1 MLTRVVMG
9 LVAGVV
15 AVLGTGLACVVLYVG
30 FCGFSEPAPWSGERC
45 LMGDYAEL
53 GLWLVP
59 VVLLG
64 GLAASALLHGWLLK
78 VCRQPRPWS
87 VVVPGIGLCL
97 TLLLFGWL
105 AGVVGLALVPAVAF
119 ALAGAVTSRSASGRV
134 ASRSS

>member
-15 AVLGTGLACVVLYVG
+15 AVLGTGLACVGLYAG
-30 FCGFSEPAPWSGERC
+30 FCGFSKPAPWSGERC

-64 GLAASALLHGWLLK
+64 GLAGSALLHGQLLK
-78 VCRQPRPWS
+78 VCRQPKPFS
-87 VVVPGIGLCL
+87 VVVPGIGLFFV
-97 TLLLFGWL
+97 LLLFGWV
-105 AGVVGLALVPAVAF
+105 AGVVGLVPVPAVAF
-119 ALAGAVTSRSASGRV
+119 ALVSAVTSHSAPGGVRR
-134 ASRSS
+134 ASP